1 MNELNYKTETRL
13 ADFENKS
20 MVTQGETWLG
30 GIN

>member
-1 MNELNYKTETRL
+1 MNLFTRQKQI

-20 MVTQGETWLG
+20 MVTQGETWQG